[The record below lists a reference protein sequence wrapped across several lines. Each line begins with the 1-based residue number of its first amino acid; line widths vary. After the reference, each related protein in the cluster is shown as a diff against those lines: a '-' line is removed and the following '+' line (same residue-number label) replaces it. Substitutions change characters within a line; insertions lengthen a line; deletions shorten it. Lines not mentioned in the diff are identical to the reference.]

1 MKSKLPMTLY
11 NMTESRVT
19 WGLPGCP
26 QVHEQVTV
34 IDPRHPDQLL
44 ILCHGLTFR
53 RGKGQELWQLGLIW
67 QRAEGTD
74 SCGHNTNSTSDEL
87 LNINFQI
94 HLISTCIQ
102 PTEGCEQSQMIKR
115 PHLNQ

>member
-1 MKSKLPMTLY
+1 
-11 NMTESRVT
+11 MTESRVT

-44 ILCHGLTFR
+44 ILCHGLTSR
-53 RGKGQELWQLGLIW
+53 RGKGLELWQLGLIW

-74 SCGHNTNSTSDEL
+74 SCGQTQIALAMSAKYQFSNSFNLHMHSADEGVRT
-87 LNINFQI
+87 I
-94 HLISTCIQ
+94 TDD
-102 PTEGCEQSQMIKR
+102 
-115 PHLNQ
+115 